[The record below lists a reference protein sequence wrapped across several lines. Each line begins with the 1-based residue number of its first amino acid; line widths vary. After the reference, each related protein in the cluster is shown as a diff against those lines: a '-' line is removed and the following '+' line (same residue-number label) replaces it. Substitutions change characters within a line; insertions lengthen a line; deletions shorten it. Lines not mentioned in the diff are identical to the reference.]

1 MSNIIANEYR
11 NATIMKI
18 FYEREMID
26 LQPDYQRLG
35 NIWSIQ
41 KKQLLID
48 SIINEYDIPK
58 IYFHEKYPVIDHKK
72 YAVIDGRQRLE
83 AIFDFIEG
91 KFTLSDSIEYNRDK
105 AIKLGKLNYK
115 ELGEQFPYIK
125 INFDSFVLP
134 IIIIQTEDLEL
145 IEDMFSRLNDGV
157 LLNAAEKRNAFG
169 GQVINNLRELI
180 KNDFF
185 TDRLKISNNR
195 FQHFEIAA
203 RFLLIEER
211 INKKAVIDTSKNF
224 LDTFVEE
231 NKKNTSIIDYYHN
244 SINVLNKMNNTFIA
258 KDNLL
263 KRQGDMVIYYLLF
276 KIALDNEQSTLITRE
291 KIDNFQK
298 EIFSK
303 SGLDEDVNNL
313 DYVTYY
319 NYSQQGTN
327 GFSNIK
333 IRLRIM
339 MNFIG
344 INNKINTYDYLFKV

>member
-1 MSNIIANEYR
+1 MSSIIANEYR

-18 FYEREMID
+18 FYEREIID

-35 NIWSIQ
+35 NIWSTP

-58 IYFHEKYPVIDHKK
+58 IYFHEKYPVIDGKK

-91 KFTLSDSIEYNRDK
+91 KFSLSDNIEYNKDK
-105 AIKLGKLNYK
+105 SIKLEKLSYK
-115 ELGEQFPYIK
+115 ELGERFPYIK

-134 IIIIQTEDLEL
+134 IIIIQTQDLEL

-157 LLNAAEKRNAFG
+157 LLNAAEKRNALG
-169 GQVINNLRELI
+169 GIVIQNLRELI

-185 TDRLKISNNR
+185 VSRLKISNNR

-203 RFLLIEER
+203 RFLLIEDR
-211 INKKAVIDTSKNF
+211 IQKKIAIDTSKNF
-224 LDTFVEE
+224 LDNFVEE
-231 NKKNTSIIDYYHN
+231 NKKNSLIESYY
-244 SINVLNKMNNTFIA
+244 SSTINVLFEMNNIFID

-276 KIALDNEQSTLITRE
+276 KIALDNNQLILINRQ
-291 KIDNFQK
+291 KIENFQK

-303 SGLDEDVNNL
+303 SGLDEDINNL
-313 DYVTYY
+313 DYITYY

-333 IRLRIM
+333 TRLKIM
-339 MNFIG
+339 MNYIG
-344 INNKINTYDYLFKV
+344 ITNNIPAYDYLFKV

>member
-1 MSNIIANEYR
+1 MSSILANEYR

-18 FYEREMID
+18 FYERDMID

-35 NIWSIQ
+35 NIWSVS

-58 IYFHEKYPVIDHKK
+58 IYFHEKYPVIDGKK
-72 YAVIDGRQRLE
+72 YSVIDGRQRLE
-83 AIFDFIEG
+83 AIFDFIKGE
-91 KFTLSDSIEYNRDK
+91 FNLSDNIEYNRDEK
-105 AIKLGKLNYK
+105 IKLSNLSYE
-115 ELGEQFPYIK
+115 ELGKKYPSIK

-134 IIIIQTEDLEL
+134 IIVIQTEDLEL

-157 LLNAAEKRNAFG
+157 LLNAAEKRNALG
-169 GQVINNLRELI
+169 GEVILKLREII

-185 TDRLKISNNR
+185 KLKLNISNKR

-211 INKKAVIDTSKNF
+211 LSKGLAIDTSKGF
-224 LDTFVEE
+224 LDKFVKD
-231 NKKNTSIIDYYHN
+231 NKTNDLNVLYLN
-244 SINVLNKMNNTFIA
+244 SLEILNKMSEVFFD

-276 KIALDNEQSTLITRE
+276 KIALDNNQLELINRG
-291 KIDNFQK
+291 KIENFQK

-303 SGLDEDVNNL
+303 SGLDEDNNNL
-313 DYVTYY
+313 DYITYY

-333 IRLRIM
+333 IRLKIM
-339 MNFIG
+339 MNYIG
-344 INNKINTYDYLFKV
+344 ITNNIYNYDYLFKV